1 MNLKFYLSAFFLIFS
16 LGITPFVFAGGSGNE
31 ESDILFINDY
41 YYKVILETNPSILY
55 GNESEINFNISTIND
70 DTQEITSGV
79 EYQIEIFDSKDNL
92 IFDFNA
98 FSPDDKLYTNII
110 PHESINISGEKTEN
124 NAWIGSNQS
133 PLLIEA
139 PLFLEGGLVDVKI
152 TLLSINSVPV
162 SGSDTTFQILFTM
175 GEFIPFSLNIDGEN
189 VDMTF
194 ATYFD
199 KIEKFDYDSRNK
211 KVTAEMPFNWD
222 EDFIESIPFVH
233 AEYYIPKTIDIFED
247 HEILLTVND
256 LSYFGTI
263 DRSSDDEIV
272 VHFLL
277 SSSKL
282 LKMIDQI
289 PSEYNDKMIFEI
301 KSGDARDVQKENA
314 SLEDGDKLIVLSS
327 EEDWKFHLSLDP
339 KGKINPGE
347 PIILNI
353 EFHDPVTNSLIPQIT
368 YDLDIFLS
376 GISVMS
382 EQGLETPNG
391 RDSVRIEFD
400 KVGSAIVR
408 ISNVNNFDTSGEF
421 PFKVSEPKTE
431 PHNSDI
437 VIDIAAGSSLPGCEI
452 DNLCYEPASMNI
464 PVNEMVFWKNKDN
477 VAHTVTSGGPEN
489 GSSGVFDSEIIPGG
503 EYFSYQFGKKGI
515 FDYYCTLHPWMLG
528 TITVGQVEPMVPEW
542 IKNNAGWW
550 ADGAIDDT
558 AFVQGIQFLISN
570 GILDI
575 PETASGESSGDGIP
589 SWIKNNAG
597 WWADG
602 AIDDTAFVQGIQ
614 FLISNGILKI

>member
-1 MNLKFYLSAFFLIFS
+1 VIGF
-16 LGITPFVFAGGSGNE
+16 TPFVFAGGSGSE
-31 ESDILFINDY
+31 ESDVLFINDN
-41 YYKVILETNPSILY
+41 YYKVELETSPSLLE
-55 GNESEINFNISTIND
+55 GNESEIIFDISTIND
-70 DTQEITSGV
+70 DTQQVLNNV
-79 EYQIEIFDSKDNL
+79 EYDIEIFDSSNNL
-92 IFDFNA
+92 VVDFTA
-98 FSPDDKLYTNII
+98 FSSDDKLKTKII
-110 PHESINISGEKTEN
+110 PSPSVNISGEKTEN
-124 NAWIGSNQS
+124 DAWIASNNS
-133 PLLIEA
+133 PLSIEA
-139 PLFLEGGLVDVKI
+139 PLFLQGGLVNVHI
-152 TLLSINSVPV
+152 TILSINSVPV
-162 SGSDTTFQILFTM
+162 SGSDTTFEIMFTM
-175 GEFIPFSLNIDGEN
+175 GEFIPFSIDIDDEN
-189 VDMTF
+189 TDLMF

-199 KIEKFDYDSRNK
+199 KIEKFDYDSKNK

-222 EDFIESIPFVH
+222 KDFIESIPFVH

-263 DRSSDDEIV
+263 DRSGDDEIV
-272 VHFLL
+272 IHFLL

-289 PSEYNDKMIFEI
+289 PSEHNDKMIFGI
-301 KSGDARDVQKENA
+301 KSGNARDVQKENA
-314 SLEDGDKLIVLSS
+314 SLEDGDKVIVLSS

-339 KGKINPGE
+339 KGKINPDE

-353 EFHDPVTNSLIPQIT
+353 EFHDPVTNSIIPQIT

-376 GISVMS
+376 GISVLS
-382 EQGLETPNG
+382 EQGLETPSG

-400 KVGSAIVR
+400 KIGSVIVR

-421 PFKVSEPKTE
+421 PFKVSESKIE
-431 PHNSDI
+431 PHNSDV
-437 VIDIAAGSSLPGCEI
+437 VIDIAAGSSLSGCEI
-452 DNLCYEPASMNI
+452 DNLCYEPASMDI

-528 TITVGQVEPMVPEW
+528 TITVGQVEPMVPDW
-542 IKNNAGWW
+542 IKNNSGWW

-570 GILDI
+570 KILDI
-575 PETASGESSGDGIP
+575 PETTSGESSVNEIP

-602 AIDDTAFVQGIQ
+602 AIDDEAFVQGIQ
-614 FLISNGILKI
+614 YLISNGILQI